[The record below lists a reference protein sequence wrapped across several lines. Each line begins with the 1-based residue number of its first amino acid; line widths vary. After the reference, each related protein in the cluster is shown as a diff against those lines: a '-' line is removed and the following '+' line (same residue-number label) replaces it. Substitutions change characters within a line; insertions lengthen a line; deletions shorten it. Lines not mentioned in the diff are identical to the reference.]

1 MRSEAAREACGG
13 KTGSVIKYCQNW
25 RIASETHQGVPRGR
39 VPGIPSPGRQ
49 SMWALILAGGVSR
62 RMGRSKQDLPF
73 GAGTLLERTVA
84 VAREFAEE
92 VVLVGD
98 DAAASRLG
106 LRAAQDWQAGAGP
119 LSGLA
124 GGLAACPEGQHAL
137 LACDL
142 LIDLFPDYREAHAYR
157 TTILMKLGRHDE
169 ALRHAGHLL
178 QQWPD
183 DAETT
188 YNMACLLSIQGGY
201 ADALGWLEKAI
212 ATNAPYKDQAKT
224 DDDLVGLREHA
235 DWAER
240 FAALV
245 ND

>member
-1 MRSEAAREACGG
+1 
-13 KTGSVIKYCQNW
+13 
-25 RIASETHQGVPRGR
+25 
-39 VPGIPSPGRQ
+39 
-49 SMWALILAGGVSR
+49 MWALILAGGVSR

-124 GGLAACPEGQHAL
+124 GGLAVCPEGRHAL

-142 LIDLFPDYREAHAYR
+142 PFLTGDLLRRMERVAGQAEAVVPLVEGRRHPLCALYR
-157 TTILMKLGRHDE
+157 TDC
-169 ALRHAGHLL
+169 L
-178 QQWPD
+178 QP
-183 DAETT
+183 AR
-188 YNMACLLSIQGGY
+188 ACL
-201 ADALGWLEKAI
+201 AH
-212 ATNAPYKDQAKT
+212 NRRRM
-224 DDDLVGLREHA
+224 DDLLDRVEFHEVTPEQVLPLDLVRAVMNVNTPEQYQQALESLETDEHGP
-235 DWAER
+235 
-240 FAALV
+240 
-245 ND
+245 